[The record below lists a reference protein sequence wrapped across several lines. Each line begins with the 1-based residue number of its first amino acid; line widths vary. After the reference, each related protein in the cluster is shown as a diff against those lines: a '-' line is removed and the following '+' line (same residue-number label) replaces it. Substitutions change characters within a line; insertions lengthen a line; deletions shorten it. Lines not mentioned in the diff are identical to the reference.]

1 MKTDAL
7 YRLSSQD
14 APQLI
19 PLLTECF
26 EQDPL
31 YHVLIPDKALR
42 DKILPEIF
50 SCDVEELFE
59 NCQVFADSPE
69 INGIIVVSDE
79 TEPYDPIRYYATEAF
94 YQLKTD
100 AFLIKDDLS
109 LRTLW
114 NFIKGKSYL
123 NSSWTHGLHQDNR
136 LHIIYFAVRPAM
148 QGHGIA
154 DKLMNGV
161 IDYADEKGLLISLET
176 HNRSNVEMYQHFGF
190 DIYKTERRNFDLAQ
204 YCMVRHPKGSR

>member
-123 NSSWTHGLHQDNR
+123 NSSWTHKLHQDNR